1 MVGIRHP
8 FGART
13 WCIVALF
20 AAASF
25 GALADSRCVSE
36 RERAAFDVRILQTEL
51 MVGAL
56 ACRGT
61 GHGDFPGQ
69 YAAFVDANRGA
80 LKSHAD
86 ALRGHFRRSF
96 GRSGEAELDR
106 FVTSLAN
113 ELSHASM
120 TGTGRY
126 CAQQQGLFERAARLA
141 EPDLTRFAAERAAAH
156 RPAAPDCP
164 DRRVA
169 ADRAEPAKR

>member
-1 MVGIRHP
+1 MDRIRHP
-8 FGART
+8 IGPRA
-13 WCIVALF
+13 WCIAALF
-20 AAASF
+20 AAVPF
-25 GALADSRCVSE
+25 GALADGRCVTD
-36 RERAAFDVRILQTEL
+36 RERAAFDVRLLQTEL

-61 GHGDFPGQ
+61 EHGDFPGR

-86 ALRGHFRRSF
+86 ALRAHFRRSF
-96 GRSGEAELDR
+96 GRAGEAELDR

-126 CAQQQGLFERAARLA
+126 CAQQQPLFERAARTA
-141 EPDLTRFAAERAAAH
+141 TPDLTRLAAERAAAH
-156 RPAAPDCP
+156 RPQAPDCA

-169 ADRAEPAKR
+169 ADRPEQAKR